1 MARQAFSGR
10 LLLGGC
16 DDEVYVLDG
25 AVSGPVLY
33 DAQTG
38 KVSVGEDSG
47 VALLKDNFSYSN
59 TCGPTIFGFPVYGLQ
74 PPCHQPGENPD
85 REVAII
91 RPPNSPYGTIYAH
104 QTVCVSTVGLRP
116 EITPVQLVPDPFP
129 SIAPTGLHSVAWI
142 DIPPGEDCS
151 GPKRYYLKTPGEHIS
166 SVDGPN
172 IRNWDWPDEPI
183 NEVHTPEYGMAAWLY
198 NATSTKWELQK
209 VSNASLE
216 ALIKRI
222 VPPNEGIIHQTPWYS
237 IGLVGFDLSPSQLL
251 MTFDPSTLPGYLP
264 KYKTMWLQTRL
275 IASAHGED
283 YRIQINV
290 GAQPVHNGIV
300 REEAA
305 SNAGLT
311 VDFINPTYVF
321 PVPITA
327 GNLQVMKYV
336 TILGGHEAVSPYEL
350 EYELKL
356 VGWQQ

>member
-10 LLLGGC
+10 LLMGGC

-33 DAQTG
+33 DANTG

-47 VALLKDNFSYSN
+47 VGLLKDNYV
-59 TCGPTIFGFPVYGLQ
+59 CPDPKVYGFPVYGAQ
-74 PPCHQPGENPD
+74 PACHQPGENPD

-91 RPPNSPYGTIYAH
+91 RPPNSAYGTIYAH
-104 QTVCVSTVGLRP
+104 ETTCSATPAFRP

-129 SIAPTGLHSVAWI
+129 AIPPTGLHSVAWI
-142 DIPPGEDCS
+142 DIPPGEDCT

-166 SVDGPN
+166 SVDQPN
-172 IRNWDWPDEPI
+172 IRNWDWPDQPL

-198 NATSTKWELQK
+198 NTTATKWELQK

-222 VPPNEGIIHQTPWYS
+222 VPPNEGMVHQTPWYS
-237 IGLVGFDLSPSQLL
+237 IGLVSPNLDPTQLL
-251 MTFDPSTLPGYLP
+251 LTFDPTLLPGYLP

-275 IASAHGED
+275 VASSHGED
-283 YRIQINV
+283 YRIYVNV
-290 GAQPVHNGIV
+290 GAQTIHNGVV

-305 SNAGLT
+305 TGNFGLN

-321 PVPITA
+321 PFPVTA
-327 GNLQVMKYV
+327 GNIQVMKYV
-336 TILGGHEAVSPYEL
+336 NILGGHEGVSPYEM